1 MPHQVGQA
9 MANLVVENGS
19 MESERKLKVERRAK
33 RWTSKRSLEFDVVE
47 QICQGFPPQK
57 VEVTKHGKID
67 GACDGKLVWDAKMWG
82 QAPHLLQP

>member
-47 QICQGFPPQK
+47 QIC
-57 VEVTKHGKID
+57 
-67 GACDGKLVWDAKMWG
+67 
-82 QAPHLLQP
+82 